1 MFAENPENRGSFF
14 MSEYFDKYRE
24 FIPPGVAESDLI
36 DLTTRFFYFKFT
48 NNRVRIVLAKDL
60 AIAYERMPGN
70 IVKSKI
76 F

>member
-24 FIPPGVAESDLI
+24 FIPPGAAESDLL

-48 NNRVRIVLAKDL
+48 NNRVRIELVKDL
-60 AIAYERMPGN
+60 DTKFDRMPGN
-70 IVKSKI
+70 VVKSEI